1 MRNRDKG
8 RPMYLRPVFT
18 ETDPERIAAL
28 IRAHPFGLL
37 VTSGARGLEASH
49 IPFALVP
56 EPEGFRLTGH
66 LAAGNPQ
73 CDAIDGG
80 TALAVFSGP
89 HAYVSPGWYAT
100 QPAVP
105 TWDYAA
111 VHVRGR
117 LQPIADAA
125 AAGESAQAMAARD
138 PTGFQ
143 IADLPADFRTRM
155 VAGIRAFALHPERVE
170 AQWKMS
176 QNRSA
181 ADRRGVIA
189 ALRAQDDPNAD
200 AVAALIAATLPCG

>member
-1 MRNRDKG
+1 MRSRDKG
-8 RPMYLRPVFT
+8 GPMYLRSVFT
-18 ETDPERIAAL
+18 ETDPKRIAAL

-37 VTSGARGLEASH
+37 VTSGPRGLEASH
-49 IPFALVP
+49 IPFALFP
-56 EPEGFRLTGH
+56 QPEGFRLTGH

-73 CDAIDGG
+73 CDALDGG

-100 QPAVP
+100 RPAVP

-111 VHVRGR
+111 VHVSGR
-117 LQPIADAA
+117 LQPIVDAEA
-125 AAGESAQAMAARD
+125 VGESAQAMAERD

-143 IADLPADFRTRM
+143 IADLPADFRARM
-155 VAGIRAFALHPERVE
+155 VAGIRAFVLHPERVE

-181 ADRRGVIA
+181 ADRRTVMA
-189 ALRAQDDPNAD
+189 ALRAQDDRNAD
-200 AVAALIAATLPCG
+200 AVAALIAATLPSG